1 MHLLRFGGAIYDR
14 GTTRLANLGR
24 TFTKFFG
31 SPLFLILPLVLD
43 EAKISFR
50 LISSNSL
57 AGDGLFYAN
66 VYASFK
72 TVLQGRSLAHR
83 EASGFYRLKPLA
95 FAVVALKNKLSS
107 AVAKLKKSP
116 AKPVPAKKAPAKKA
130 PAKKAPAKKL
140 PAKKAPAK
148 KAPAK
153 KAPVKKAPAKKESVK
168 KAPVRPTLA
177 KPTLAKPTL
186 AKPPVKKAPA
196 KKPEAEIIKGAHK
209 TALTSS
215 TAKGGAT
222 TISVYKPEVE
232 ASDVVVVE
240 EKRLVLPPPIR
251 KPKPGKKAPSLKPIK
266 AAPAPFVIEGEE
278 NWTATELK
286 AIRAELAKDL
296 IRLKKELAEIE
307 SEMDDLIE
315 ASGVG
320 AGDDQADAGAKTFE
334 REHEISLVYN
344 ARDMVLQTERAL
356 ERIDTKTYGR
366 CEDCGNAIGKAR
378 LQVFPRATLC
388 MLCKQ
393 KEERR

>member
-1 MHLLRFGGAIYDR
+1 M
-14 GTTRLANLGR
+14 
-24 TFTKFFG
+24 
-31 SPLFLILPLVLD
+31 
-43 EAKISFR
+43 
-50 LISSNSL
+50 
-57 AGDGLFYAN
+57 
-66 VYASFK
+66 
-72 TVLQGRSLAHR
+72 
-83 EASGFYRLKPLA
+83 
-95 FAVVALKNKLSS
+95 ALKKRFSS
-107 AVAKLKKSP
+107 AVAKFKKKP
-116 AKPVPAKKAPAKKA
+116 AAKKPTIKKAPAKKA
-130 PAKKAPAKKL
+130 PAKKAPPKKVPAKKTAPKKAAAKKVVAKKS

-148 KAPAK
+148 PIGAK
-153 KAPVKKAPAKKESVK
+153 KP
-168 KAPVRPTLA
+168 PVRPSL
-177 KPTLAKPTL
+177 
-186 AKPPVKKAPA
+186 A
-196 KKPEAEIIKGAHK
+196 KKPAAQIIKGAHK

-240 EKRLVLPPPIR
+240 EKRLVLPPPVR

-266 AAPAPFVIEGEE
+266 AAPAPFVIDGEE
-278 NWTATELK
+278 NWTATEMK
-286 AIRAELAKDL
+286 AIRSELAKDL
-296 IRLKKELAEIE
+296 QRLKKELEEIE

-366 CEDCGNAIGKAR
+366 CEDCGSAIGKAR

>member
-1 MHLLRFGGAIYDR
+1 M
-14 GTTRLANLGR
+14 
-24 TFTKFFG
+24 
-31 SPLFLILPLVLD
+31 
-43 EAKISFR
+43 
-50 LISSNSL
+50 
-57 AGDGLFYAN
+57 
-66 VYASFK
+66 
-72 TVLQGRSLAHR
+72 
-83 EASGFYRLKPLA
+83 
-95 FAVVALKNKLSS
+95 ALKKKLSS
-107 AVAKLKKSP
+107 AVAKFKKKP
-116 AKPVPAKKAPAKKA
+116 ATKANVKKAPAKKTT
-130 PAKKAPAKKL
+130 PKKL
-140 PAKKAPAK
+140 PAKKVVTKKAPVKKVPAK

-153 KAPVKKAPAKKESVK
+153 KAPVKKAPVK
-168 KAPVRPTLA
+168 PVLA
-177 KPTLAKPTL
+177 
-186 AKPPVKKAPA
+186 KKAPA
-196 KKPEAEIIKGAHK
+196 KKPTEIIKGAHK

-222 TISVYKPEVE
+222 TISVYKPEAEV
-232 ASDVVVVE
+232 SDIVVVE
-240 EKRLVLPPPIR
+240 EKRLVLPPPVR

-266 AAPAPFVIEGEE
+266 AAPAPFVSEGEE

-286 AIRAELAKDL
+286 SIRSELAKDL
-296 IRLKKELAEIE
+296 VRLKKELEEIE

-356 ERIDTKTYGR
+356 DRIDTKTYGR
-366 CEDCGNAIGKAR
+366 CEDCGSAIGKAR

>member
-1 MHLLRFGGAIYDR
+1 
-14 GTTRLANLGR
+14 
-24 TFTKFFG
+24 
-31 SPLFLILPLVLD
+31 
-43 EAKISFR
+43 
-50 LISSNSL
+50 
-57 AGDGLFYAN
+57 
-66 VYASFK
+66 
-72 TVLQGRSLAHR
+72 
-83 EASGFYRLKPLA
+83 
-95 FAVVALKNKLSS
+95 VALKKKLSS
-107 AVAKLKKSP
+107 AVAKFKKKPATKVTAKKTSAKKATPKKSS
-116 AKPVPAKKAPAKKA
+116 AKKTPAKKVV
-130 PAKKAPAKKL
+130 
-140 PAKKAPAK
+140 
-148 KAPAK
+148 AK
-153 KAPVKKAPAKKESVK
+153 KAPVKKAPAKKAPLK
-168 KAPVRPTLA
+168 KAPVKPVLA
-177 KPTLAKPTL
+177 
-186 AKPPVKKAPA
+186 KKAPA
-196 KKPEAEIIKGAHK
+196 KKPTEIIKGAHK

-232 ASDVVVVE
+232 ASDIVVVE

-251 KPKPGKKAPSLKPIK
+251 KPKPGKKAPALKPIK
-266 AAPAPFVIEGEE
+266 AAPAPFVSEGEE
-278 NWTATELK
+278 SWTATELK
-286 AIRAELAKDL
+286 SIRSELAKDL
-296 IRLKKELAEIE
+296 VRLKKELEEIE